1 MSSKNDLLHDD
12 GRPSFT
18 VAQFVDVLNQVMKQ
32 AFDGGVWV
40 EGEIEGLKQTGPN
53 MYFTLV
59 EQSSKGKM
67 TLNVNLFRNDLSRV
81 NRKLSEQGLE
91 LKNGMKV
98 KLQGSPDYYGPFGK
112 LSLIARD
119 VDTTFTLGDLA
130 LKREELLRKLRDSG
144 VTEKNKRRPLPLVP
158 LRLGIISSAEAAG
171 WADARQHLSESGIAF
186 HVNFCAVR
194 VQGEQAAPM
203 VVQALDYFSQ
213 RADIDIVL
221 LMRGGGS
228 KSDLAAFD
236 EESIALA
243 IARCQHPVFTG
254 IGHQVDRSIADEVAH
269 TACKTPTACA
279 DAVIEH
285 VSSFLVDL
293 QDTAARI
300 ANGEARKVVL
310 ARGIDVKTDR
320 PVDPSALLSQLRRT
334 FPASY
339 LFSFDGFVGATPE
352 MLVQR
357 DGEIVRAHPMAGTA
371 PRSGDAETDARLA
384 AALLA
389 STNTR
394 DEHRHT
400 IDMVHETLLPWCSYL
415 DEEDEPSIVAVA
427 NVQHLS
433 TRLEGRLSAPPAS
446 VIELVDALHPTPA
459 VGGSPRGQAL
469 QIINEVEQLD
479 RGRYAG
485 PVGWVDNRGNGTWAV
500 GIRSAQ
506 INGDTTRIYA
516 GVGVVIDSIGEIELA
531 ETRAKLQAMLGALV
545 RP

>member
-1 MSSKNDLLHDD
+1 MAVSSQNDFLHDD

-81 NRKLSEQGLE
+81 NRKLSEQGLQ

-130 LKREELLRKLRDSG
+130 LKREELLRRLRDSG

-254 IGHQVDRSIADEVAH
+254 IGHQIDRSIADEVAH

-285 VSSFLVDL
+285 VSSFLVEL

-300 ANGEARKVVL
+300 ANATRSALQRSRTRLTVSTERLRTIPRNSLERQRQKVELADQKVRLLDPAATL
-310 ARGIDVKTDR
+310 ARGWSIT
-320 PVDPSALLSQLRRT
+320 
-334 FPASY
+334 
-339 LFSFDGFVGATPE
+339 
-352 MLVQR
+352 R
-357 DGEIVRAHPMAGTA
+357 DSRGNIVRDVSSVS
-371 PRSGDAETDARLA
+371 RGD
-384 AALLA
+384 
-389 STNTR
+389 
-394 DEHRHT
+394 
-400 IDMVHETLLPWCSYL
+400 
-415 DEEDEPSIVAVA
+415 
-427 NVQHLS
+427 
-433 TRLEGRLSAPPAS
+433 
-446 VIELVDALHPTPA
+446 ELVTTVH
-459 VGGSPRGQAL
+459 GGTVRSTVT
-469 QIINEVEQLD
+469 EVEQ
-479 RGRYAG
+479 
-485 PVGWVDNRGNGTWAV
+485 
-500 GIRSAQ
+500 
-506 INGDTTRIYA
+506 
-516 GVGVVIDSIGEIELA
+516 
-531 ETRAKLQAMLGALV
+531 
-545 RP
+545 